1 MRLVLLGPPGAGKGT
16 QAVVLSKNYKALHVS
31 TGDMLRDALKKKT
44 KSGILAKDYMER
56 GELVPDEIVTKIVS
70 ERISKADA
78 KQGFILDGFPRNK
91 NQAVDLDRELKNL
104 EISLD
109 MVLYFKTSELTS
121 VERLTGRRVCPKC
134 GINYHVKNRPPKN
147 NNLCDTCNVIL
158 VHRNDDKVE
167 TIKKRLEV
175 YDRETKPLLDY
186 YSESGLLR
194 EVSGNLDVDGLFR
207 ILQNLFKKENVA

>member
-1 MRLVLLGPPGAGKGT
+1 VRLVLLGPPGAGKGT
-16 QAVVLSKNYKALHVS
+16 QAAVLSKNYKALHVS

-44 KSGILAKDYMER
+44 KAGILAKDYMER

-70 ERISKADA
+70 ERISKADPN
-78 KQGFILDGFPRNK
+78 QGFILDGFPRNK
-91 NQAVDLDRELKNL
+91 KQAVNLDGELKSL

-109 MVLYFKTSELTS
+109 MVLYFKTSESTS

-134 GINYHVKNRPPKN
+134 GMNYHVTNRPPKN
-147 NNLCDTCNVIL
+147 NNLCDACGVKLI
-158 VHRNDDKVE
+158 HRDDDKVE

-186 YSESGLLR
+186 YNETGLLR
-194 EVSGNLDVDGLFR
+194 EVSGDLDVDGLFK
-207 ILQNLFKKENVA
+207 ILEDLFKKENVS